1 MYVFMNYLKKTN
13 FKTLYVNNMIR
24 YLFHLLFP
32 ALILLLSC
40 SEEQTPIDRFALL
53 TRHNIHNSVIDSLS
67 SLSVGN
73 GEFTFTVDVTGLQ
86 SFPQFYEKGIPLGTM
101 SEWGWHT
108 DQNPENY
115 TLSDV
120 CRSYDVHG
128 REVDYIHQFRQADGD
143 RKAAATEWLRANPHK
158 FHLGM
163 IGLQLIKKDGSIA
176 AISDIKDNMQSLY
189 LSTGTIESRYSIDG
203 TPVRVLTVC
212 QPDHDVVSARIESKL
227 ISEGRLKLNISFPA
241 AAGLWSGYDFN
252 SPEKHITRMVQ
263 TNPDETLFERIQ
275 DNDKYYVW
283 VLHKNGIMKESSP
296 HHYFVEPASPDSAFE
311 FSCKF
316 YNVPYGRCPDAF
328 DVVHEAS
335 RKGWEDFWMSGGAV
349 DFSECT
355 DPRAFELERRVV
367 LSQYLTRIQCS
378 GALPPAETGLTYN
391 SWFGKFH
398 LEMHWWH
405 AVHFAL
411 WQREEILEKQ
421 MEYYSII
428 MENARSTAQHQGYD
442 GVRWPKM
449 TDPDGR
455 ESPSNVGT
463 YLIWQQPHPIFFAE
477 LLYLNAENKQD
488 ILSRYRDIVFE
499 TADFMAS
506 YAWYESSN
514 DRYILG
520 PVLIPAQESLNKE
533 TTINPVFE
541 TVYWYWGLKTAIEW
555 KKRLGEKADPLWTDV
570 VKKISKLPV
579 QDGLYLCSEDT
590 KDSYQNPR
598 YMSDHPIV
606 SGIKGVMPE
615 TKLVDNKILGNSL
628 DTIMK
633 KWNWRSTWGWDFP
646 MLAMSAASIGR
657 EEQAIDFL
665 LMDAPKN
672 CYLVNGH
679 NYQDARLALY
689 LPGNGGLL
697 TAVAKMCVQDQF
709 PHNGKWNV
717 RWEKL
722 NKYVE

>member
-1 MYVFMNYLKKTN
+1 MRR
-13 FKTLYVNNMIR
+13 TLIQLLIPCMG
-24 YLFHLLFP
+24 LFV
-32 ALILLLSC
+32 SC
-40 SEEQTPIDRFALL
+40 SDSEVQPPIDRLAVL
-53 TRHNIHNSVIDSLS
+53 TRHNIHNNMIDSLA

-73 GEFTFTVDVTGLQ
+73 GEFAFTVDVTGLQ
-86 SFPQFYEKGIPLGTM
+86 SFPEFYAKGIPLGTM
-101 SEWGWHT
+101 AEWGWHS
-108 DQNPENY
+108 DKNPENY
-115 TLSDV
+115 SLEDV
-120 CRSYDVHG
+120 YRSYDVHG
-128 REVDYIHQFRQADGD
+128 RQVDYVHQFRPADGA
-143 RKAAATEWLRANPHK
+143 RKFAASEWLRANPHK

-163 IGLQLIKKDGSIA
+163 VGLKLMKKDGTIA
-176 AISDIKDNMQSLY
+176 GINEISDNMQSLY
-189 LSTGTIESRYSIDG
+189 LSTGTIESIYSVDG
-203 TPVRVLTVC
+203 TRVRVLTIC
-212 QPDHDVVSARIESKL
+212 DPDQPVISARIESGM
-227 ISEGRLKLNISFPA
+227 ISEGRLKLDISFPA

-252 SPEKHITRMVQ
+252 SPDKHVTTIVR
-263 TNPDETLFERIQ
+263 NSPDEILFERVQ
-275 DNDKYYVW
+275 DDNKYYVG
-283 VLHKNGIMKESSP
+283 VTYKNGVVKKLDQ
-296 HHYFVEPASPDSAFE
+296 HHYYLEPASPDSVFE
-311 FSCKF
+311 FVCRF
-316 YNVPYGRCPDAF
+316 YDIPYDRWPESF
-328 DVVHEAS
+328 NEVHEAS
-335 RKGWEDFWMSGGAV
+335 RSSWENFWMSGGAI

-367 LSQYLTRIQCS
+367 LSQYLTKIQCS
-378 GALPPAETGLTYN
+378 GFQPPAETGLTCN

-405 AVHFAL
+405 AAHFAL

-421 MEYYSII
+421 MAYYSNII
-428 MENARSTAQHQGYD
+428 GYARGTAIHQGYK

-449 TDPDGR
+449 TDPDGQ
-455 ESPSNVGT
+455 ESPSGVGT

-477 LLYLNAENKQD
+477 LLYINAEKGEE
-488 ILSRYRDIVFE
+488 ILDKYKEIVFE

-506 YAWYESSN
+506 YAWFDSEKG
-514 DRYILG
+514 RYILG

-555 KKRLGEKADPLWTDV
+555 KKRLGEKPDPLWVDV
-570 VKKISKLPV
+570 VKKISDLTV

-590 KDSYQNPR
+590 KDSYQNQR

-606 SGIKGVMPE
+606 SGIKGVLPE

-628 DTIMK
+628 DTIVK

-665 LMDAPKN
+665 MMEAPKN
-672 CYLVNGH
+672 RYLVNGH

-709 PHNGKWNV
+709 PHNGEWNV
-717 RWEKL
+717 KWENL